1 MITPAGNFRVFL
13 AAEPVDFRKGMDGL
27 AGYVAS
33 HFDLDPFDGAIY
45 VFRSRR
51 ADRLKMIIWDGT
63 GLVLI
68 MKRLNGKRFIWPKPQ
83 SGPINL
89 TKVQLDA
96 LFEGIDWRNITSSQT
111 RKPSII

>member
-1 MITPAGNFRVFL
+1 
-13 AAEPVDFRKGMDGL
+13 
-27 AGYVAS
+27 
-33 HFDLDPFDGAIY
+33 
-45 VFRSRR
+45 
-51 ADRLKMIIWDGT
+51 MIIWDGT